1 MVIERYLRGSR
12 TRAKRIISSKKLT
25 MTTELIEAVEQYQAD
40 MLHPRLK
47 RSYGF
52 WPGQVA
58 EVDYPAPS
66 PTSKRLGTTGAAT
79 MDLGLTRLGKC
90 PDLGRRVR
98 VGDPI

>member
-1 MVIERYLRGSR
+1 
-12 TRAKRIISSKKLT
+12 

-66 PTSKRLGTTGAAT
+66 PTSRGLAPLGQQRWIWALL
-79 MDLGLTRLGKC
+79 DLGNAQTL
-90 PDLGRRVR
+90 
-98 VGDPI
+98 VGESVLETLFS